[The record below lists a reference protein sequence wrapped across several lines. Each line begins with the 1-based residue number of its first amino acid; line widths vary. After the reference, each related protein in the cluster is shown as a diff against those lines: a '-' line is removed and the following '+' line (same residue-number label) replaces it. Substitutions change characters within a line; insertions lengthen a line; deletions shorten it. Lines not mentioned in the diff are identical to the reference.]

1 MMSDK
6 KLRRYGAIVDDGEAV
21 IDSNAVS
28 KKDRVVKVGRLVGLG
43 VFSLGMCALGTK
55 WDFNDNLKKI
65 PFTSLSS
72 SNAVTLKDVID
83 AYAFFEFSEHE
94 KQDITLE
101 PNLNM
106 IVSWTLKNGWEGYA
120 LGKTSD
126 GVTDAYQ
133 IHGQRYLNR
142 IRRVLEFSKASL
154 PKYFPE
160 RFLENSKPFRFHVGM
175 NDYTLL
181 ECANPYTGVRC
192 TDMPKGTFF
201 AGTIPNEYKTLL
213 PQLRPFP
220 NMNLLECFTTFVSN
234 GPSCDWFTVTPESA
248 CEPSKDDW
256 VTAHRSEGLMLW
268 DKDFSSLKNK
278 LVWRGS
284 DYGFM
289 PIFQG
294 CERGCSARDFLKQE
308 MEKGNLSRQDD
319 AASII
324 EKKGSASIPPRL
336 FAALLSQAHP
346 GLMDVKYVMKTSEDL
361 QELENLHPGLAT
373 VDGMTKCEIASYRY
387 HIDLGGN
394 GGTTWT
400 GTIDKLAMPGL
411 LFHHSTP
418 MMDSYFGS
426 LNAGEHYVAIKED
439 LSDLEEKIEYYE
451 NNLQEAEKIAKAGQ
465 AWVRHF
471 ISQEGQA
478 DAIRSEFV
486 DQMKDHV
493 QDYNDDTN
501 SLTFEEAV
509 KDVSNGSLMA
519 SKIHNERHTRQ
530 KDGGGQT
537 KTI

>member
-28 KKDRVVKVGRLVGLG
+28 KKDDRLGKVGRFVVGLG

-72 SNAVTLKDVID
+72 SNAVTLKDVVD
-83 AYAFFEFSEHE
+83 AYAYFEFSEPE
-94 KQDITLE
+94 RPDITMQLH
-101 PNLNM
+101 LDM
-106 IVSWTLKNGWEGYA
+106 IVSWTPENGWEGYA
-120 LGKTSD
+120 LGKTLD
-126 GVTDAYQ
+126 DVTEASQTERYPGR
-133 IHGQRYLNR
+133 IHT
-142 IRRVLEFSKASL
+142 VLEFSKAAL

-175 NDYTLL
+175 NDYPAL

-192 TDMPKGTFF
+192 TDMPKGTTFYT
-201 AGTIPNEYKTLL
+201 GTIPIKYKTSL

-220 NMNLLECFTTFVSN
+220 NVDLLDCFTNFISN
-234 GPSCDWFTVTPESA
+234 GPVCNWFTVTPESA
-248 CEPSKDDW
+248 CDPSEDDW
-256 VTAHRSEGLMLW
+256 EAVHHAGAEGLMLW

-284 DYGFM
+284 DYLM
-289 PIFQG
+289 MRLFQG
-294 CERGCSARDFLKQE
+294 CERGCSAKDFLKQE
-308 MEKGNLSRQDD
+308 MENGNISPQDD

-346 GLMDVKYVMKTSEDL
+346 DLMDVKYVESDETKL

-373 VDGMTKCEIASYRY
+373 VDGMTHCELASYRY

-426 LNAGEHYVAIKED
+426 LKAGEHYVAIKED
-439 LSDLEEKIEYYE
+439 LSDLIEKIEYYE

-465 AWVRHF
+465 AWVRDF

-478 DAIRSEFV
+478 DAMRSEFV
-486 DQMKDHV
+486 NQMKDYV

-509 KDVSNGSLMA
+509 KDVSNGSLIGA
-519 SKIHNERHTRQ
+519 KLSKSLTW
-530 KDGGGQT
+530 T
-537 KTI
+537 AKTP